1 MGKML
6 KRRLVQARK
15 FKNTEISSIKI
26 LLSRARRNRYRN
38 SRCILTVMIPALM
51 PRAICCKKNHY
62 KQIEMGYPMILD

>member
-15 FKNTEISSIKI
+15 FKNTEISTIKI

-51 PRAICCKKNHY
+51 PRGICCKKNHY
-62 KQIEMGYPMILD
+62 K